1 VSSVIESGF
10 FVEIGPL
17 NAFVSR
23 AVCWLHVRGQR
34 VLNSV
39 EMIPPYIKFDSKASP
54 PQWTDNGDQ
63 VIEKGTHV
71 RVKIKG
77 TRNEMGQLFAIATI
91 NEVSLC
97 LAVISRILTSIVGLP
112 GVRLICLTA
121 QIWY

>member
-1 VSSVIESGF
+1 
-10 FVEIGPL
+10 
-17 NAFVSR
+17 
-23 AVCWLHVRGQR
+23 
-34 VLNSV
+34 
-39 EMIPPYIKFDSKASP
+39 MIPPYIKFDSKASP

-97 LAVISRILTSIVGLP
+97 SIAIAKTDRSRISWGKIDVFSFQ
-112 GVRLICLTA
+112 R
-121 QIWY
+121 WY